1 MYDDIQ
7 EDFLNTDLITDV
19 KIDREVEMQNI
30 KKENEEDLWII
41 DNNKSFWIIF
51 YSPYTK
57 YNLWGRL
64 FYEVLVTIEEQEG
77 LIEYPI
83 LSSL

>member
-41 DNNKSFWIIF
+41 DNNKSF
-51 YSPYTK
+51 
-57 YNLWGRL
+57 
-64 FYEVLVTIEEQEG
+64 
-77 LIEYPI
+77 
-83 LSSL
+83 